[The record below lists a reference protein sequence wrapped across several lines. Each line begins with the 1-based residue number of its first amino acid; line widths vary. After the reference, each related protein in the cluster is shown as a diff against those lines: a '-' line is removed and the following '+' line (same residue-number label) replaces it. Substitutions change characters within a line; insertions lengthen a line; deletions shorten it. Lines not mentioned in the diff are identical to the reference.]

1 MKILHQLD
9 RPDFRAS
16 KSDKLLLRFIKENA
30 PEFCITPIAS
40 LAEKCGVSEATITRF
55 VRKMGFGSLQL
66 FKLTLAE
73 ELADAKK
80 RSVLS
85 SDIACDEEV
94 AVTADKLLANDIAAL
109 EHTVGRLDS
118 GAVAESARLMLEAR
132 EVIFV
137 GLGSSGPAADDSAD
151 KFMGLGIKAQGLSS
165 SRILMRN
172 MALAGEGSVIVF
184 ISHSGEAGDVAEA
197 AEQAGQ
203 NGAKLI
209 AVTADRDSA
218 MAQWADVC
226 VFYEGGQAVMD
237 SGAMQS
243 KLAQAFVIDL
253 IYAQAAKCSG
263 RALALP
269 YRNEEQAS
277 ADFPVAETL
286 F

>member
-16 KSDKLLLRFIKENA
+16 KSDKLLLRFIRESA
-30 PEFCITPIAS
+30 PEFCTTPIAS

-85 SDIACDEEV
+85 SGIACDEEV
-94 AVTADKLLANDIAAL
+94 AVTAGKLLANDIAAL
-109 EHTVGRLDS
+109 EYTVSRLDS
-118 GAVAESARLMLEAR
+118 SAVAESARLMLEAQ
-132 EVIFV
+132 EVFFV
-137 GLGSSGPAADDSAD
+137 GLGSSGPAAYDSAD
-151 KFMGLGIKAQGLSS
+151 KFMDLGIRAQGLGS
-165 SRILMRN
+165 SRAIMRN
-172 MALAGEGSVIVF
+172 LAMAGEGSVIVC
-184 ISHSGEAGDVAEA
+184 ISHSGEAREMEQA
-197 AEQAGQ
+197 AALAGQ

-209 AVTADRDSA
+209 AVTANRDSA

-226 VFYEGGQAVMD
+226 VFYEDGQAVLG
-237 SGAMQS
+237 SGTVPSKPAQS
-243 KLAQAFVIDL
+243 FVIDL

-263 RALALP
+263 RAPSLPCRNADEALV
-269 YRNEEQAS
+269 
-277 ADFPVAETL
+277 DMPVEETL